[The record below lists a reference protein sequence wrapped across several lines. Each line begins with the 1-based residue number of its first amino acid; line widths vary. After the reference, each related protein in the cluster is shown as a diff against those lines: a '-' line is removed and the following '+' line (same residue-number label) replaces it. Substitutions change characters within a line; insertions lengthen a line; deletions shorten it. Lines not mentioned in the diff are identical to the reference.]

1 MSGTALYFT
10 LKTSFGG
17 TTDTAAAIAAC
28 RTVFAEA
35 EALRGSIWEIKRRRS
50 RKMAENTELGV
61 KEKEYPEE
69 IFFEDDRYRNLLMQY
84 RCAILELE
92 TKFHVLNTEFSLQ
105 HNRNPIES
113 IKTRLKSPHSIVEKM
128 QRKGWELTPE
138 NIEKNLSDVAGVR
151 VICSFQEDIYS
162 LARLLTQQD
171 DIVVV
176 DIKDYIAQPKA
187 NGYRS
192 LHLILGIPIFLS
204 DGKKHMRAEVQFRTI
219 AMDFWASLEHKLRY
233 KQDVRNADLIAH
245 ELKQCAD
252 TISQVDVRM
261 QEIRKMIDR
270 NQEEAAREAAESARG
285 AAESAGGAAES
296 GSREKAVWQD
306 GRKNEVDSVE

>member
-1 MSGTALYFT
+1 
-10 LKTSFGG
+10 
-17 TTDTAAAIAAC
+17 
-28 RTVFAEA
+28 
-35 EALRGSIWEIKRRRS
+35 
-50 RKMAENTELGV
+50 MAENTEGGV
-61 KEKEYPEE
+61 REKEYPEE
-69 IFFEDDRYRNLLMQY
+69 IFFEDERYRRLMMQY

-128 QRKGWELTPE
+128 QRRGWELSPE
-138 NIEKNLSDVAGVR
+138 NIEKKLSDVAGVR

-162 LARLLTQQD
+162 LARMLTQQD

-176 DIKDYIAQPKA
+176 EIKDYIASPKT

-219 AMDFWASLEHKLRY
+219 AMDFWASLEHKLKY
-233 KQDVRNADLIAH
+233 KQNIEHADMIAE
-245 ELKQCAD
+245 ELRKCAD
-252 TISQVDVRM
+252 TIGQVDVRM
-261 QEIRKMIDR
+261 QTIRKMIDQNKWYDPEADGPAAAGQSWQER
-270 NQEEAAREAAESARG
+270 RTPRPGQEE
-285 AAESAGGAAES
+285 
-296 GSREKAVWQD
+296 
-306 GRKNEVDSVE
+306 